1 MTACL
6 NLTAAL
12 LVMVAAG
19 MTIVGGRGPS
29 WCVLAGFAMFFR
41 WRLRG
46 RQS

>member
-12 LVMVAAG
+12 LVMVAVG
-19 MTIVGGRGPS
+19 MTIAGGRGPS
-29 WCVLAGFAMFFR
+29 WCVLAGFALFFS
-41 WRLRG
+41 WRLRR